1 MKKYTSPGETAIAAD
16 DNAVAAFLGR
26 AESHPDA
33 AALAY
38 RDGDRFVD
46 VSAKDMLGR
55 IEPLAAGLIA
65 KGLDK
70 GDRVAIYSG
79 TRLDFTLAQ
88 YAIWMAGGVP
98 VTVYETS
105 SADQVKWIM
114 SDSGCRMVFCE
125 NDELHGVVSGAAGEL
140 PALQEV
146 FVIDSGGMSD
156 LAQAAT
162 EASLAELPSRIA
174 SLSHDDL
181 ALLIYT
187 SGTTGL
193 PKGCMLTHY
202 NFIWDVRQVM
212 QEMHDLFTEGNSTL
226 MFLPLAHSFAQVVQ
240 VGCVSTGIT
249 IGFSTGTPQLVEELA
264 MFKPRWVFS
273 VPRVFEKV
281 YNTAKARADADGKGS
296 IFDLAVKT
304 AISYARQDQ
313 AGSIKLTT
321 RLAHGLFDR
330 LVYGKLRDIFG
341 GRLKYA
347 ISGGAALGDRL
358 GFFYKGLG
366 ITVLEGYGLTETTAA
381 TFFNRPDDIRIGTV
395 GRPASGGSV
404 AIADDGEV
412 LIKGGCVFR
421 GYWKNERATA
431 EVFDDDGWFHSGDIG
446 QIDSDGY
453 LSITGRKKEL
463 IVTAG
468 GKNVAPAVLEDR
480 MRAHALISQCMVVGD
495 GQPFISALV
504 TIDPETYP
512 EWAKEHDKPENVMEA
527 VTDDDLRA
535 EIQNAVDDA
544 NKAVSKAES
553 VRTFRILPDDFTIEG
568 GELTPTLKVKR
579 GVVSDKYADVIES
592 IYIK

>member
-1 MKKYTSPGETAIAAD
+1 MKKYTSPGEVAVAAD
-16 DNAVAAFLGR
+16 DNAVTAFLSR
-26 AESHPDA
+26 ADTHPDA
-33 AALAY
+33 PALAY
-38 RDGDRFVD
+38 RDGDQV
-46 VSAKDMLGR
+46 VTIATKDMLGQVEK
-55 IEPLAAGLIA
+55 IAAGLIA
-65 KGLDK
+65 KGVEK
-70 GDRVAIYSG
+70 GDRVAIFSG
-79 TRLDFTLAQ
+79 TRTDFTLAQ
-88 YAIWMAGGVP
+88 YGIWMAGGVP
-98 VTVYETS
+98 VTIYETS

-114 SDSGCRMVFCE
+114 SDSSSRMIFCE
-125 NDELHGVVSGAAGEL
+125 NETLRSTVDSLLSHLPDLDEIFVFEGGGLEALAG
-140 PALQEV
+140 
-146 FVIDSGGMSD
+146 
-156 LAQAAT
+156 AAT
-162 EASLAELPSRIA
+162 EESTEQVARRVAD
-174 SLSHDDL
+174 LSHDDL

-187 SGTTGL
+187 SGTTGM

-202 NFIWDVRQVM
+202 NFIWDGRQVM
-212 QEMHDLFTEGNSTL
+212 SEMHDLFAEGNSTL

-240 VGCVSTGIT
+240 VGCVTTGVT
-249 IGFSTGTPQLVEELA
+249 IGYSTGTPQLVEELG

-281 YNTAKARADADGKGS
+281 YNTAKARADADGKGT

-304 AISYARQDQ
+304 AIAYAKQEQ
-313 AGSIKLTT
+313 QGSIKLTT
-321 RLAHGLFDR
+321 KLAHALFSK

-341 GRLKYA
+341 GRVVYA
-347 ISGGAALGDRL
+347 ISGGAALGKRL
-358 GFFYKGLG
+358 GYFYKGIG
-366 ITVLEGYGLTETTAA
+366 VTVLEGYGLTETTAA

-431 EVFDDDGWFHSGDIG
+431 EVFDDDGWFHTGDIG
-446 QIDSDGY
+446 EIDSDGY

-480 MRAHALISQCMVVGD
+480 IRAHALVSQCMVVGD

-504 TIDPETYP
+504 TVDPDTYP
-512 EWAKEHDKPENVMEA
+512 DWAAEHGKSTNVA
-527 VTDDDLRA
+527 DVLDDEDLREELQKA
-535 EIQNAVDDA
+535 IDDA

-579 GVVSDKYADVIES
+579 GVVSDKYADVIEG

>member
-16 DNAVAAFLGR
+16 DNAVSAFLGR
-26 AESHPDA
+26 VESHPDA
-33 AALAY
+33 PALAY
-38 RDGDRFVD
+38 RDGDQFVP
-46 VSAKDMLGR
+46 VSTKDMLSR

-98 VTVYETS
+98 VTIYETS
-105 SADQVKWIM
+105 SSDQVKWIM
-114 SDSGCRMVFCE
+114 SDSGARMIFCE
-125 NDELHGVVSGAAGEL
+125 NDELSAVVRGVAGEL
-140 PALQEV
+140 SELQDV
-146 FVIDSGGMSD
+146 LVIDSGGLTE
-156 LAQAAT
+156 LADSAT
-162 EASLAELPSRIA
+162 PASAAELPSRIA

-212 QEMHDLFTEGNSTL
+212 QEMHDLFAEGNSTL

-240 VGCVSTGIT
+240 VGCVSTGVT
-249 IGFSTGTPQLVEELA
+249 IGFSTGMPQLVEELA

-273 VPRVFEKV
+273 VPRVWEKV
-281 YNTAKARADADGKGS
+281 YNTAKARADADGKGT
-296 IFDLAVKT
+296 IFDLAAKT

-504 TIDPETYP
+504 TVDPETYP

-527 VTDDDLRA
+527 LTDDDLRA
-535 EIQNAVDDA
+535 EIQSAVDDA

>member
-1 MKKYTSPGETAIAAD
+1 MKKYTSPGEVVVAAD
-16 DNAVAAFLGR
+16 DNAVTAFLSR
-26 AESHPDA
+26 ADTHPDA
-33 AALAY
+33 PALAY
-38 RDGDRFVD
+38 RDGANV
-46 VSAKDMLGR
+46 VSIATKDMLGKVEQ
-55 IEPLAAGLIA
+55 IAAGLIA
-65 KGLDK
+65 KGLQK
-70 GDRVAIYSG
+70 GDRVAIFSG
-79 TRLDFTLAQ
+79 TRTDFTFAQ
-88 YAIWMAGGVP
+88 YGIWMAGGVP
-98 VTVYETS
+98 VTIYETS
-105 SADQVKWIM
+105 SPDQVKWIM
-114 SDSGCRMVFCE
+114 SDSGARMVFCGDE
-125 NDELHGVVSGAAGEL
+125 TLKSTVESMSADLPDLDEMIVFDGGGLDELAA
-140 PALQEV
+140 
-146 FVIDSGGMSD
+146 
-156 LAQAAT
+156 AAT
-162 EASLAELPSRIA
+162 GESTEQVAGRVAD
-174 SLSHDDL
+174 LSHDDL

-187 SGTTGL
+187 SGTTGM

-202 NFIWDVRQVM
+202 NFIWDCRQVIS
-212 QEMHDLFTEGNSTL
+212 EMHDLFTEGNSTL

-240 VGCVSTGIT
+240 VGCVTTGVT
-249 IGFSTGTPQLVEELA
+249 IGYSTGTPQLVEELG

-296 IFDLAVKT
+296 IFDMAVKT
-304 AISYARQDQ
+304 AISYAKQEQ
-313 AGSIKLTT
+313 EGSVRLTT
-321 RLAHGLFDR
+321 KLAHALFSK

-341 GRLKYA
+341 GRVVYA
-347 ISGGAALGDRL
+347 ISGGAALGKRL
-358 GFFYKGLG
+358 GYFYKGIG
-366 ITVLEGYGLTETTAA
+366 VTVLEGYGLTETTAA

-431 EVFDDDGWFHSGDIG
+431 EVFDEDGWFHTGDIG
-446 QIDSDGY
+446 EIDSDGY

-480 MRAHALISQCMVVGD
+480 IRAHALVSQCMVVGD
-495 GQPFISALV
+495 GQPFISALITV
-504 TIDPETYP
+504 DPDTYP
-512 EWAKEHDKPENVMEA
+512 DWAAEHGKSTALSDVL
-527 VTDDDLRA
+527 DDEDLR
-535 EIQNAVDDA
+535 EELQKAVDDA

-579 GVVSDKYADVIES
+579 GVVSDKYADVIEG